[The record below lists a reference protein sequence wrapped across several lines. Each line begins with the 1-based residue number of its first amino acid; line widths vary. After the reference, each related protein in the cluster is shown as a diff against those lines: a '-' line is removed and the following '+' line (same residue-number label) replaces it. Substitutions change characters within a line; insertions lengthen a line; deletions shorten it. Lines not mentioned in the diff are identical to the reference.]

1 MKKKAVLAIICLI
14 FVVLLLIGCGP
25 EELNREEFGVESI
38 ISKNM
43 MISGISENTVIADVN
58 EDIGE
63 LLVRKEKLYI
73 EEVYNT
79 FDWESIEKELR
90 YATPIDTEIIDLNR
104 NVNTES
110 PNIEYEGSFPKG
122 LVESI
127 AKLLYQNNLTGERMS
142 EKNDYFD
149 FLAQYGGEDNKL
161 TVEELEELFPE
172 IKEHHEE
179 IEDVYDAYLFCD
191 ALGEQWVREYCYD
204 IFHFFS
210 KDNTEYY
217 VYVYGNPGTGGYC
230 SAEVTKRKS
239 GETEWTE
246 DHIMMQAQ
254 GFAELIYYEGEYYF
268 VFIQSNK
275 RLKYQDG
282 IRIYRIESDDVQADN
297 VFIRCIPEE
306 FVWREDYVSSESP
319 GEELSF
325 YIEQIKDKITDTEYI
340 ERGDTYGGTTAIKG
354 DGEVATENL
363 FKGRCPY
370 DNQPIQ
376 KLDFANMGIPIYF
389 WTHIYQGE
397 KLSPYIQAQFYIYD
411 DKSPCR
417 VFELGEGEWTDITDT
432 VQIWFHE
439 IDGKVYTFLVYHLA
453 GYNYMLTVKLIE
465 GNEVTPIAQYHIIP
479 RFSYE
484 ITEGQ
489 LYGD

>member
-1 MKKKAVLAIICLI
+1 MKKTMISKSICL
-14 FVVLLLIGCGP
+14 VLTALVLTGCGH
-25 EELNREEFGVESI
+25 EELRREEAGEVSI
-38 ISKNM
+38 ISKNIM
-43 MISGISENTVIADVN
+43 VSGISENTVIADVN
-58 EDIGE
+58 EDIVE

-79 FDWESIEKELR
+79 FDWESIEKELQ
-90 YATPIDTEIIDLNR
+90 YAPPIDTEIIDLNR
-104 NVNTES
+104 SVNTES
-110 PNIEYEGSFPKG
+110 PNIEYEGSFPKE

-149 FLAQYGGEDNKL
+149 FLARYGGEDNKL

-230 SAEVTKRKS
+230 STHVTKRKS

-246 DHIMMQAQ
+246 DYIMMQAQ
-254 GFAELIYYEGEYYF
+254 GFAELICYEGEYYF

-297 VFIRCIPEE
+297 VFIRCIPEGFE
-306 FVWREDYVSSESP
+306 WGEDYVSSESP
-319 GEELSF
+319 GEELSL
-325 YIEQIKDKITDTEYI
+325 YIEEIKDEVTDSHYI
-340 ERGDTYGGTTAIKG
+340 ERGDTRGAHGNMES
-354 DGEVATENL
+354 DGEAAPEIPLVAEGQYYEKRYQNI
-363 FKGRCPY
+363 KK
-370 DNQPIQ
+370 I
-376 KLDFANMGIPIYF
+376 DFANMGVPIYF
-389 WTHIYQGE
+389 WTYMYHGE
-397 KLSPYIQAQFYIYD
+397 RYPAGVEAEFYMY
-411 DKSPCR
+411 DKSR
-417 VFELGEGEWTDITDT
+417 NKIFEVGEWPGDMT
-432 VQIWFHE
+432 VQLWFHE
-439 IDGKVYTFLVYHLA
+439 IDGKVYTFLVYRLA
-453 GYNYMLTVKLIE
+453 GYNYMLNVRLIE
-465 GNEVTPIAQYHIIP
+465 GNEVTSIAQYHIIP

-489 LYGD
+489 LYGY